1 MAFCWHSLGIVHQE
15 LCDRDEAL
23 RCFQNAVSIERTEF
37 YLQSLGQILCQMDD
51 YENAYVCLD
60 EALRMKTLDCSND
73 ADDDLAEIQRH
84 LGIIWLKKQRF
95 DESLK
100 WCVILT

>member
-15 LCDRDEAL
+15 LCARDEAL